1 MSCKTY
7 STVFAAHSI
16 GDPTRDLPALTPY
29 RASTTMIVGRAR
41 RGDSGALYSQS
52 ALARLN
58 PTVRSDFADLC
69 SGVAVLRAGSCA
81 AESCEPRQVRKEA
94 AVSSRF
100 RVPQASL
107 ARAVPL

>member
-1 MSCKTY
+1 MLSCKTY

-16 GDPTRDLPALTPY
+16 GGPTRDLPALTPY

-58 PTVRSDFADLC
+58 SSQRFCTVGHCRR
-69 SGVAVLRAGSCA
+69 VTMLRTGPHA
-81 AESCEPRQVRKEA
+81 AESCEPRQVRKKA
-94 AVSSRF
+94 AVSGD
-100 RVPQASL
+100 L
-107 ARAVPL
+107 RATWDYLV